1 MSKTEIVK
9 SLNDCG
15 PQLQILQTL
24 RELQSQGQSLSQ
36 ELAPLATSLR
46 EQADRMQGQ
55 TLALAEDMKSLPQAL
70 ADQVGPMLAELE
82 RLAMMLDTNMA
93 AQRATFGAIAEAS
106 AESWKQQLQEAQEL
120 NRELRERLTALEAR
134 EELSVKAARAMIN
147 VPARIEKTVEDHAR
161 TMTEAVEEWRK
172 LEAERK
178 PWKTV
183 LASAVLAA
191 ILATALHPL
200 GTLVSS
206 AIRPS
211 EEALVK
217 EGRVFRDLWQKAT
230 EEERRLLTK
239 ISER

>member
-1 MSKTEIVK
+1 MSKTEIVR
-9 SLNDCG
+9 SLNDSG
-15 PQLQILQTL
+15 PQLQIVSGL
-24 RELQSQGQSLSQ
+24 RDLS
-36 ELAPLATSLR
+36 T
-46 EQADRMQGQ
+46 
-55 TLALAEDMKSLPQAL
+55 DMKSLPQAL
-70 ADQVGPMLAELE
+70 ASEVAPMLAELE
-82 RLAMMLDTNMA
+82 RLASMLDTNME
-93 AQRATFGAIAEAS
+93 AQRSTFSAIASAS
-106 AESWKQQLQEAQEL
+106 AEQWKAQLQEAQEL